1 MLRTLFNAVAVMGIV
16 AAGCLAATVG
26 ADNSPQ
32 GLKRREAAQAQLG
45 AAWDRAVA
53 RTSASV
59 DSLLGVTPPVKGD

>member
-1 MLRTLFNAVAVMGIV
+1 MIRALFNTIAVLGIV
-16 AAGCLAATVG
+16 AGLCLAASVG

-32 GLKRREAAQAQLG
+32 GLKRRETAQAQLG

-59 DSLLGVTPPVKGD
+59 DSLLGVPPPKKGD